1 MSRGEYGPP
10 YGNGAE
16 LPQRRDRH
24 VEIFLDRVNELD
36 AAIQQ
41 ADHDFGTHAGS
52 QSFDPAEFIQRY
64 WLPFLHAWTAA
75 RPALLVGRIDRRR
88 TDDLASW
95 IARYNELWSSATGS
109 WGFRTTA
116 PIVFVRGDLIGA
128 DQPADKK
135 PWWKKAA
142 GIGAVL
148 GVGYL
153 VLVRPRQKA
162 GERRLAEARQLAAD
176 VGLRH
181 GMTEEEKD
189 RAFDAYYQR
198 KGYPSY
204 LMSTA
209 PKFTR

>member
-10 YGNGAE
+10 FGNEAG
-16 LPQRRDRH
+16 LPQGRH
-24 VEIFLDRVNELD
+24 AIYDHVNELD

-41 ADHDFGTHAGS
+41 ADHDFATHAGG
-52 QSFDPAEFIQRY
+52 QSFDPAEFVHRY

-75 RPALLVGRIDRRR
+75 RPALLAGKIDRSRV
-88 TDDLASW
+88 DDLASW
-95 IARYNELWSSATGS
+95 IARYNELWASATGS
-109 WGFRTTA
+109 WGFRTSA
-116 PIVFVRGDLIGA
+116 PIVVFRGSAMIGA
-128 DQPADKK
+128 ELPANKTA
-135 PWWKKAA
+135 WWKKAA

-153 VLVRPRQKA
+153 ALVRPRQKA

-176 VGLRH
+176 VGLH
-181 GMTEEEKD
+181 YGMTEEEKD
-189 RAFDAYYQR
+189 RAFDAYYKR

>member
-10 YGNGAE
+10 FGDEAG
-16 LPQRRDRH
+16 PSQGRH
-24 VEIFLDRVNELD
+24 AIYDRVNELD

-41 ADHDFGTHAGS
+41 ADHDFATHAGG
-52 QSFDPAEFIQRY
+52 QSFDPAEFVHRY
-64 WLPFLHAWTAA
+64 WQPFLHAWTAA
-75 RPALLVGRIDRRR
+75 RPALLAGKIDRSRV
-88 TDDLASW
+88 DDLASW

-109 WGFRTTA
+109 WGFRTSA
-116 PIVFVRGDLIGA
+116 PIVFFRGGDMIGA
-128 DQPADKK
+128 ELPSDKK

-162 GERRLAEARQLAAD
+162 GDRRLAEAHQLAAD
-176 VGLRH
+176 VGLH
-181 GMTEEEKD
+181 YGMTEEEKD
-189 RAFDAYYQR
+189 RAFDAYYKR